1 MPFCGNGRI
10 LFYFKDY
17 ALIMFHYIK
26 QKTMV
31 LGGEKL
37 QIKAQ
42 LLDEKGINRS
52 IIRISHEIIEKNK
65 GVENIAI
72 VGIKTRGVP
81 LAKRIAKYI
90 EEFEGVEIPVGD
102 LDITLY
108 RDDLSELYEQPN
120 LNCSNIKF
128 EIRNKIVILID
139 DVIYTGRTVRSAMD
153 GIIRIGRP
161 KSIQLAV
168 LVDRGHRELPIRPDY
183 VGKNV
188 PTSLQEIVRV
198 KLAETDGEDKVI
210 ITE

>member
-1 MPFCGNGRI
+1 M
-10 LFYFKDY
+10 
-17 ALIMFHYIK
+17 
-26 QKTMV
+26 
-31 LGGEKL
+31 

-42 LLDEKGINRS
+42 LLDEKGIDRS
-52 IIRISHEIIEKNK
+52 IIRISHEIIERNK
-65 GVENIAI
+65 GVENIAV

-81 LAKRIAKYI
+81 LAKRIARYI

-108 RDDLSELYEQPN
+108 RDDLSELYEQPY
-120 LNCSNIKF
+120 LNRSNIQF
-128 EIRNKIVILID
+128 EVRNKTVILVD
-139 DVIYTGRTVRSAMD
+139 DVIYTGRTVRAAMD

-168 LVDRGHRELPIRPDY
+168 LIDRGHRELPIRPDY

-188 PTSLQEIVRV
+188 PTAQQEIVHV
-198 KLAETDGEDKVI
+198 KLSETDGEDKVI